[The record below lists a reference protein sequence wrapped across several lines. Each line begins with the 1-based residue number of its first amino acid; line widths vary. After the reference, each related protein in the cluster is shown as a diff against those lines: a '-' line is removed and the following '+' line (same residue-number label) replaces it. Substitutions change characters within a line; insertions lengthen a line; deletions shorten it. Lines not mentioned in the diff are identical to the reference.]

1 MSPFLSLSARFAPEV
16 QGKAEAPTKLPG
28 WSPAISPLQSR
39 ASSDRPPAVRP
50 NHWEAYLPV
59 ADTEAHPNL
68 SPAPWN
74 LNSRTLWLRVALG
87 QLLFGVDTLF
97 SWLAGT
103 GISEVNGTLIYLVG
117 CVLAAMYLGRIPALV
132 ISFESLVML
141 SEIHKMY
148 PLGPHD
154 LWQYPLSFS
163 LFLFT
168 IHQIAL
174 LSDRARS
181 EAWRGRQKG
190 EIWELLGEFV
200 QLCAEANTL
209 DHVRELLLHVVGVQ
223 LGHPV
228 AHQEEP
234 GERDVSIPIV
244 GAAQPHGWLVPRG
257 QLDAFSSTLVA
268 DLAHLAGL
276 TMDRIQQA
284 ENEHRTSMLEATQ
297 KLQSALIN
305 SLSHDLQT
313 PLASILGVFE
323 ALQSP
328 QAQLSSQQ
336 SSRLTS
342 LGQQQS
348 ERLLRLVRNLLNIGK
363 LEAGALKLSLQWLVL
378 EDVVRSAIRSFPEAD
393 IRRIQL
399 SSEGSEVEVRGD
411 ASLLSQIVLNLIDN
425 ALKFSP
431 SQEAVQ
437 LNLGREKDSVHL
449 EVLDRGFGIQEQ
461 DTVHIFE
468 RFFRGSTPKKV
479 PGSGLGLHICKLLV
493 DLHGGQL
500 DYSPRAEGGSCFR
513 LTLPGKKEELTP

>member
-1 MSPFLSLSARFAPEV
+1 MPLGPAAR
-16 QGKAEAPTKLPG
+16 
-28 WSPAISPLQSR
+28 PAS
-39 ASSDRPPAVRP
+39 VRP
-50 NHWEAYLPV
+50 THWEAYLPV
-59 ADTEAHPNL
+59 GDSQAHPNL

-74 LNSRTLWLRVALG
+74 LNPSTLWLRVLLG
-87 QLLFGVDTLF
+87 QLLFGVDALF
-97 SWLAGT
+97 SSLAGT
-103 GISEVNGTLIYLVG
+103 GISEANGTLIYLVG
-117 CVLAAMYLGRIPALV
+117 CVLAAMYLGRVPALI
-132 ISFESLVML
+132 ISFESLLML
-141 SEIHKMY
+141 SEIHKKY

-154 LWQYPLSFS
+154 LWQYPLSFA

-174 LSDRARS
+174 LSDRARK
-181 EAWRGRQKG
+181 EAWKGRQKG
-190 EIWELLGEFV
+190 EVWELLGEFV

-209 DHVRELLLHVVGVQ
+209 ENVRELLLRVVQVQ

-228 AHQEEP
+228 RHSHEATGEP
-234 GERDVSIPIV
+234 ERAIPIA
-244 GAAQPHGWLVPRG
+244 GAGQPHGWLLL
-257 QLDAFSSTLVA
+257 QQTLDPFSSTLVA

-328 QAQLSSQQ
+328 QAQLSGQQ
-336 SSRLTS
+336 SERLAS

-363 LEAGALKLSLQWLVL
+363 LEAGALRLSLQWLVL
-378 EDVVRSAIRSFPEAD
+378 EDVVRSAIRSFPEKD
-393 IRRIQL
+393 VKRIRL
-399 SSEGSEVEVRGD
+399 SCSGPEVEVRGD
-411 ASLLSQIVLNLIDN
+411 ASLLSQVVLNLIDN

-431 SQEAVQ
+431 AQEEVCLQ
-437 LNLGREKDSVHL
+437 LWREKDSVHL
-449 EVLDRGFGIQEQ
+449 DVLDRGFGIEEQ
-461 DTVHIFE
+461 DISHIFE
-468 RFFRGSTPKKV
+468 RFFRGSTPKKI

-500 DYSPRAEGGSCFR
+500 EYAPRSEGGSRFR
-513 LTLPGKKEELTP
+513 LTLVGKKEDNAVEHIGNRTGGG